1 MQEEKFNKQ
10 DGNLDQPN
18 VNESLALAGLFRKVS
33 AKERLPKEDG
43 TYICFISCCAE
54 PKEGCSTGWG
64 DCDFQDGKFRL
75 TEERCLFWLEQ
86 IELPNDDRVILGMY
100 NTIPITDTDHM
111 VRGIEINTTLK
122 TLKWVRDFVLAGKAV
137 TAKDNVR

>member
-33 AKERLPKEDG
+33 ADERMPNK
-43 TYICFISCCAE
+43 
-54 PKEGCSTGWG
+54 TGLYHTNRG
-64 DCDFQDGKFRL
+64 MTNYFHGLKKF
-75 TEERCLFWLEQ
+75 EHDPHIDYWLEE
-86 IELPNDDRVILGMY
+86 IELPSEEDIERKGDEYGVRHGWRSESYDSSNDVGIAFE
-100 NTIPITDTDHM
+100 
-111 VRGIEINTTLK
+111 RGAT
-122 TLKWVRDFVLAGKAV
+122 WVRSLAV